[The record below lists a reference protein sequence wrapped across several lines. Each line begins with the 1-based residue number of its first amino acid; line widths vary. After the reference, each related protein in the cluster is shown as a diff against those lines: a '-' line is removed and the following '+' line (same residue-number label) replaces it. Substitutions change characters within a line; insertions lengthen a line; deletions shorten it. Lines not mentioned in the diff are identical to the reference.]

1 MNAQKIQ
8 PKLRLILESIW
19 IWWSFRRLV
28 ESRPRRT
35 PSAGGD
41 GRMAAQTLRCTST
54 NWIRQFNFNQG
65 YNGVNMAV
73 LMPHWALRKIT
84 KKTLQLPARRPL
96 CNWIEPSHLIDWR
109 WRLMA
114 AVTTRAGV
122 WAGPSSLNGGR
133 NCLCWLVAPPCPTR
147 DLIGYRYQKALR
159 RRNRIDVALAQA
171 NGVLRL
177 SPVAAG

>member
-133 NCLCWLVAPPCPTR
+133 NCLCWLVAPPVPPE
-147 DLIGYRYQKALR
+147 I
-159 RRNRIDVALAQA
+159 
-171 NGVLRL
+171 
-177 SPVAAG
+177 